1 MHLKISLMLGLI
13 EDNWILS
20 FSSAFNLLL
29 DDDVLVEEC
38 EKF

>member
-13 EDNWILS
+13 EDNWILIV
-20 FSSAFNLLL
+20 SSAFNLLL
-29 DDDVLVEEC
+29 DDVLVEEC